1 MVKARHQSIKKMEN
15 RFFRHVLTG
24 VLLCGIILLSLWI
37 RIQGT
42 AGLPAGQFTE
52 HDAYLYHW
60 QAGIIAE
67 RGHLP
72 ERDMHRWLP
81 TGRDNTQLLP
91 LYAYAIAYLHKAF
104 PGWSLYQIQFY
115 LPPLCFAIGL
125 SVVFLFLNR
134 SYGILFAT
142 VVSVLLATLP
152 GSIERSAAG
161 FGDRDAWCWM
171 AAALAVTS
179 YLWKEQVEP
188 GWRRHLATTLSGLTV
203 FLGGLSWEAFG
214 VFLLIIHAVELW
226 KFCNT
231 DTEAHLFDYL
241 LWMFMFIPWL
251 FLMSPAYRD
260 GYGFSTHVA
269 ALMLVPPPV
278 IFTLRSLRY
287 LLIRFYHSLRP
298 HAQRLAWALTL
309 LTLSIGIGF
318 FLRQFNTFE
327 TTAFALHESKLMK
340 NIAELKDPRGAYWID
355 RYGAI
360 FIFGSIGVMLA
371 SFRLWKSKSIPLL
384 GSVILFVST
393 TFFRDFVNRWTNS
406 ETCDT
411 LFFISLG
418 LTLLSLAGITFLQ
431 KDTEK
436 NELVT
441 LAMLAWFL
449 LWVGLSRGGKRY
461 DFFIGVPLAFFTA
474 AFIENITN
482 YLFSATREEKIEK
495 KQYISTE
502 LKKTIAACLI
512 LLSFMF
518 LPALGAYATRSIYA
532 ATRMRKPTPGDAQI
546 TNAFHWIKAELPPSS
561 VVAARWDY
569 GTQLNVFGRVK
580 TITDPDIYIPNW
592 INLYAQYVER
602 AKSEHA
608 CLEFLKT
615 HSATHLM
622 LTRKDFATP
631 SFLNRKSTEVFLPV
645 YPAENFSKAPVKIWE
660 ICYPLDIKSN
670 PKYLETQ
677 QKDNPLGRKR

>member
-1 MVKARHQSIKKMEN
+1 MVKEKHQSIKEMEN

-24 VLLCGIILLSLWI
+24 VLLFGIILLSLWI

-42 AGLPAGQFTE
+42 AELPAGQFTE

-60 QAGIIAE
+60 QAEIIAE
-67 RGHLP
+67 QGYLP
-72 ERDMHRWLP
+72 GRDMHRWLP
-81 TGRDNTQLLP
+81 IGRDNTQLLS

-104 PGWSLYQIQFY
+104 PGWSLYQIQLY
-115 LPPLCFAIGL
+115 LPPFCFAIGL
-125 SVVFLFLNR
+125 SVIFLFLNR
-134 SYGILFAT
+134 SYGLLFAT
-142 VVSVLLATLP
+142 LVSLVLATLP

-171 AAALAVTS
+171 AAAFAVTS

-188 GWRRHLATTLSGLTV
+188 GWRRHLATALSGLTV

-231 DTEAHLFDYL
+231 DTEVHLFDYF

-260 GYGFSTHVA
+260 GYGFSTHIA
-269 ALMLVPPPV
+269 ALMLAPPLV

-287 LLIRFYHSLRP
+287 LLIRFYHSVRP
-298 HAQRLAWALTL
+298 YAQRLAWALTL
-309 LTLSIGIGF
+309 LTLIIGIGF
-318 FLRQFNTFE
+318 LLLQFNTFE
-327 TTAFALHESKLMK
+327 ATAFSLHESKLMK
-340 NIAELKDPRGAYWID
+340 SIGELKDPRGAYWIN

-360 FIFGSIGVMLA
+360 FLFGSIGVMLA
-371 SFRLWKSKSIPLL
+371 SFQLWKSKSIPLL
-384 GSVILFVST
+384 GSVTLFVST
-393 TFFRDFVNRWTNS
+393 TFFRDFVSRWTNS

-418 LTLLSLAGITFLQ
+418 LTLLSLAGIAFLQ
-431 KDTEK
+431 RDTEK
-436 NELVT
+436 NELET

-449 LWVGLSRGGKRY
+449 LWVGVSRGGKRY
-461 DFFIGVPLAFFTA
+461 DFFIGIPLAFFMA
-474 AFIENITN
+474 AFIEIITN
-482 YLFSATREEKIEK
+482 YLFSATREEKIDK
-495 KQYISTE
+495 KQHISTE
-502 LKKTIAACLI
+502 LKKAIAACLI

-518 LPALGAYATRSIYA
+518 LSPLGAYATRSIYA
-532 ATRMRKPTPGDAQI
+532 ATQMRKPTPGDAQI
-546 TNAFHWIKAELPPSS
+546 TNAFHWIKTELPPSS
-561 VVAARWDY
+561 VVAAKWDY

-592 INLYAQYVER
+592 INLYAEYVER
-602 AKSEHA
+602 AKSERV

-622 LTRKDFATP
+622 LTRIENQQKFFCP
-631 SFLNRKSTEVFLPV
+631 S
-645 YPAENFSKAPVKIWE
+645 
-660 ICYPLDIKSN
+660 
-670 PKYLETQ
+670 TQ
-677 QKDNPLGRKR
+677 QRIFLKHPSRFGRFAIHLTSNRIRNIS